1 GPLVGGG
8 ALHLQQGQPAQ
19 GGVAEQPE
27 QAAALVGHL
36 GGEGGRRL
44 FADDLL
50 QVRGRVAALIG
61 DAALAPALVAAQPAG
76 LAGRQRNE
84 HSPQV
89 VTVVGA
95 TLEVSRSTFTG
106 NVAVGSARGRGGAIL
121 NDGTA
126 GVTDSA
132 FTDNRAVG
140 GNGGSPMSSSGS
152 GGAIR
157 NENGATLAVSDST
170 FAGNLALGG
179 QTINAGGN

>member
-61 DAALAPALVAAQPAG
+61 GAALAPALVAAQPAG

-84 HSPQV
+84 QSPQV
-89 VTVVGA
+89 VAVVQPGEPALLAAGGEAGEGA
-95 TLEVSRSTFTG
+95 E
-106 NVAVGSARGRGGAIL
+106 GRVPL
-121 NDGTA
+121 
-126 GVTDSA
+126 
-132 FTDNRAVG
+132 VG
-140 GNGGSPMSSSGS
+140 GPPRRVLESRARQPDE
-152 GGAIR
+152 AV
-157 NENGATLAVSDST
+157 EVTLPKV
-170 FAGNLALGG
+170 LGG
-179 QTINAGGN
+179 GLVAGLELSQPLRDRPLGRHGFFSWGEG